1 MGEKMK
7 SIPFTLRLAGFFLI
21 LSFTCLLAQDSTKS
35 EKKKDA
41 SEHNQHFIDIDG
53 DGYND
58 NAPDHDGDGIPNG
71 LDPDWQKLNEEKRNR
86 HRFVDLDGDGI
97 NDNIYTEED
106 PLMGKHQGLHG
117 QKKGSSLD
125 IKSTE
130 EQQKQQKK
138 QRGKP

>member
-1 MGEKMK
+1 MK
-7 SIPFTLRLAGFFLI
+7 SLSLSTIVTILFL
-21 LSFTCLLAQDSTKS
+21 FLLFNSLFAQDSTKT
-35 EKKKDA
+35 ENKKDA
-41 SEHNQHFIDIDG
+41 TEHQQHFIDEDG

-71 LDPDWQKLNEEKRNR
+71 LDADWQKLNEEKRNR
-86 HRFVDLDGDGI
+86 QRFVDLDGDGI
-97 NDNIYTEED
+97 NDNIHNEED
-106 PLMGKHQGLHG
+106 PLNDEHQRQGLHE

-125 IKSTE
+125 NKSKE